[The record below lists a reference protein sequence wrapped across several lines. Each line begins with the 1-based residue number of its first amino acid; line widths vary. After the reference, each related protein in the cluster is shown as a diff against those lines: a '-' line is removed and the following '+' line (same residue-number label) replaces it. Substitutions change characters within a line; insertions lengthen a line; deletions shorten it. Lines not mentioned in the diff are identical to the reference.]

1 MYHAIVAI
9 AAMICVVY
17 IFANVICYL
26 FIVLD
31 MIFNWAVGGDFS
43 PSDPRIPDGDGDG
56 EQGIFILAG
65 TGMGSSPVDIPT
77 RDKPIMV
84 HFHYRVSLY
93 LSNLVLFLILPAGK
107 TLPRVADTPSRKS

>member
-65 TGMGSSPVDIPT
+65 TGTGSSPRRGAAPLTSLPVISPSWFIFT
-77 RDKPIMV
+77 IE
-84 HFHYRVSLY
+84 FHCIFR
-93 LSNLVLFLILPAGK
+93 
-107 TLPRVADTPSRKS
+107 T